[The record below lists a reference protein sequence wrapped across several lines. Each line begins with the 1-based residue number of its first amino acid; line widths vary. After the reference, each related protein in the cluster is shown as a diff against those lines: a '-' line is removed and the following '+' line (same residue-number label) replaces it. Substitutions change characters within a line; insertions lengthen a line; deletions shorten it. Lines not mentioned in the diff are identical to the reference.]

1 LFSLSAI
8 ALMALL
14 PPMPEPAPIE
24 EPFWHDAWA
33 SARQVFAHPEVRR
46 LIPFAIFTHGGF
58 LAVQGLWIG
67 PWFRIVDGQA
77 SAQAAASLLVLG
89 VVVMLSHL
97 VMSTIS
103 LRFKQWGWSL
113 DSVIIIGSILM
124 LITSTAAVFNWW
136 GNGLLGWSLMF
147 FTTSMSSASYAKVS
161 LTFPVAMAGR
171 AITGINFIVFVGAF
185 CVQWG
190 LGLIADLAT
199 FTGQSAI
206 DSLRTAFYVW
216 LITQLLALVWLVPK
230 RQPIPTP

>member
-1 LFSLSAI
+1 MF
-8 ALMALL
+8 
-14 PPMPEPAPIE
+14 
-24 EPFWHDAWA
+24 
-33 SARQVFAHPEVRR
+33 
-46 LIPFAIFTHGGF
+46 
-58 LAVQGLWIG
+58 
-67 PWFRIVDGQA
+67 
-77 SAQAAASLLVLG
+77 
-89 VVVMLSHL
+89 SHL
-97 VMSTIS
+97 VMSAIS

-113 DSVIIIGSILM
+113 DSVIIVGSLLM

-136 GNGLLGWSLMF
+136 GNSLLGWSLMF